1 MDTNVSIAQVLSQME
16 TQIAHHESQEAFH
29 AQQEV
34 FHRDQRAL
42 HAETLAKVRERYE
55 AFRSAVVAAGEV
67 VQVQSAAAAPAAE
80 LVFPDDRPLTLT
92 KLVARLIASKGE
104 DETFTPSGVAREL
117 NQRFPAKLRRPV
129 DSRALSVCLRRLL
142 AQGRLSLVKKGGAVH
157 EAIYGQRKRR
167 QDGGR

>member
-1 MDTNVSIAQVLSQME
+1 MDTNVSIAQVLSEME

-55 AFRSAVVAAGEV
+55 AFRSAVAAAGEV

-80 LVFPDDRPLTLT
+80 LVFPDDRPITLT

-117 NQRFPAKLRRPV
+117 NQRFPAKLRHPV

>member
-1 MDTNVSIAQVLSQME
+1 MDTNVSIAQVLSEME

-42 HAETLAKVRERYE
+42 HAETLAKERYE
-55 AFRSAVVAAGEV
+55 AFRSAVAAAGEV
-67 VQVQSAAAAPAAE
+67 VQVQSAVAAPAAE
-80 LVFPDDRPLTLT
+80 LVFPDDRPITLT
-92 KLVARLIASKGE
+92 KLVARLIVSKGE
-104 DETFTPSGVAREL
+104 DETFTPWGVAREL
-117 NQRFPAKLRRPV
+117 NQRFPAKLRHPV
-129 DSRALSVCLRRLL
+129 DGRALSVCLRRLL

-167 QDGGR
+167 QDGGG